1 MRIKFMILSLLT
13 GLFLTT
19 AAFGAD
25 KFTIDQVHSSIEFSV
40 RHLVISNVTG
50 KFKDF
55 SGTLMFDENDVT
67 KSSIEVNIKTESID
81 TENNDRDNHLR
92 SPDFFDAAK
101 YPEITFKS
109 NGVVK
114 SKDGWYVLHGILD
127 MHGVKQ
133 EISIPFEFLGK
144 AVGPMGKTRIGFEGS
159 TKLNRKDFGIAWN
172 KVLDTGGLTVGNE
185 VKITL
190 NIEAIA
196 M

>member
-1 MRIKFMILSLLT
+1 MRNKFMILSLIS
-13 GLFLTT
+13 GLLLTT
-19 AAFGAD
+19 AVFGAD
-25 KFTIDQVHSSIEFSV
+25 KFTIDQAHSSIEFSV

-55 SGTLMFDENDVT
+55 SGTLMFDENDIT
-67 KSSIEVNIKTESID
+67 KSSIEVTIKTESLD

-114 SKDGWYVLHGILD
+114 SKDGQYMLHGILD
-127 MHGVKQ
+127 MHEVKK
-133 EISIPFEFLGK
+133 EISIPFEFIGK
-144 AVGPMGKTRIGFEGS
+144 VVGPRGKTRLGFEGS
-159 TKLNRKDFGIAWN
+159 TKIDRQDFGIAWN
-172 KVLDTGGLTVGNE
+172 KVLDNGGLIAGNE
-185 VKITL
+185 IKITL